1 MIWHPLLVAMVALH
15 ALGLASLAGASVT
28 AVRLLIGWD
37 PGSAQ
42 AAQLRLER
50 SSEAASLLARASLVL
65 FACAFMV
72 LVAAVASAL
81 PILIPG
87 AMCGTGVLQAMRGE
101 GGKAIALQVAALL
114 IMVVWSVL
122 DRLDRSRPDSPLATA
137 CARVI
142 LVSMAAQGAASL
154 QILDAILALQP
165 HRPVDC
171 CSIIYGR
178 SMAPGSGTP
187 WFDGPFV
194 LVLAGA
200 LACVVLLLA
209 PLVRRRSGAPA
220 AYLMSS
226 MALAFVPVAALALVR
241 VLAAY
246 RYEVLSHA
254 CPWCLFLPEHGFA
267 GYPLFGALALVA
279 IEAVALATAQGVARF
294 SPALAVAARRRVRQ
308 AALRITLA
316 TLAFA
321 IYATWPALA
330 WRIRFGAWM

>member
-1 MIWHPLLVAMVALH
+1 MIWHPLLVALLALH
-15 ALGLASLAGASVT
+15 ALGLALLAGASVT

-65 FACAFMV
+65 FACAFVV

-81 PILIPG
+81 PILVPG

-114 IMVVWSVL
+114 VMVVRSVL
-122 DRLDRSRPDSPLATA
+122 DKLDRSRPDSPLATA

-142 LVSMAAQGAASL
+142 LLSLAAQGAASL
-154 QILDAILALQP
+154 QILDAILALES

-220 AYLMSS
+220 AYLMST
-226 MALAFVPVAALALVR
+226 MALAFVPAAAMALVR

-279 IEAVALATAQGVARF
+279 IEAAALATAQGVAR
-294 SPALAVAARRRVRQ
+294 SLPALEAASRCRARQ
-308 AALRITLA
+308 AALRIALA
-316 TLAFA
+316 TVTFVL
-321 IYATWPALA
+321 IATWPALA
-330 WRIRFGAWM
+330 WRLRFGAWM